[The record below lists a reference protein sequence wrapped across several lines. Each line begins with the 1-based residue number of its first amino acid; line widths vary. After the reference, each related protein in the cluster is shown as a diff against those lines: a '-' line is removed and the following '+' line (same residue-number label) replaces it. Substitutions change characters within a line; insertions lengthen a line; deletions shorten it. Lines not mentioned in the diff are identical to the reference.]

1 MHTGRDS
8 RSASSGFSMKAGFD
22 VGLAAEVAQ
31 GEWAIKEGMATALPL
46 SLALWAVIL
55 WAVILWLV
63 R

>member
-1 MHTGRDS
+1 
-8 RSASSGFSMKAGFD
+8 MKAGFD

-31 GEWAIKEGMATALPL
+31 GEWAIWEGMATALPL

-55 WAVILWLV
+55 WAVILWAVILWLV